1 MAGSGARPRRARR
14 RSESHGK
21 AASGRRSSMFAGLRQ
36 FGRKVRP
43 CRRRRASPCQLRP
56 EADVRAIAAPRLPAE
71 TNSSAAAAAAAA
83 TTTTNTPTAHPL
95 SSRTPS
101 DTADSCLSSSMPVR
115 SFVRPVQKRSLSR
128 SFIRGAV
135 RCHGTRPWM
144 PSRRASTAYVLGSFR
159 RHRSC
164 RRRYRHCHR
173 CEISPPTSRPH
184 RHSPSRVT
192 HPIPLPP
199 RTHQY
204 VQPVP
209 QKEPTY
215 EDFKEAYI
223 DTVQTL
229 ERLATKEWAQ
239 TEVRSNVPLR
249 NVDRRLM

>member
-1 MAGSGARPRRARR
+1 M
-14 RSESHGK
+14 
-21 AASGRRSSMFAGLRQ
+21 SGRRGAAAGRRQ
-36 FGRKVRP
+36 QLCG
-43 CRRRRASPCQLRP
+43 RRRRRHHHHHYQP
-56 EADVRAIAAPRLPAE
+56 LP
-71 TNSSAAAAAAAA
+71 
-83 TTTTNTPTAHPL
+83 L
-95 SSRTPS
+95 TPS
-101 DTADSCLSSSMPVR
+101 PRVPLPPPLTPARLRRRRVR

-128 SFIRGAV
+128 SFTRGAV

-159 RHRSC
+159 CHRSC
-164 RRRYRHCHR
+164 CRRYRHCHR

-184 RHSPSRVT
+184 RHSPLRVT

-209 QKEPTY
+209 QKELTY

-239 TEVRSNVPLR
+239 TEVRSRRPTIDRRSHQSSVSLR